1 MILEPLYACLEKNQ
15 AEEEYRGNNC
25 PGITK
30 CEKLPVTQV
39 QVAVNK
45 NVYKISYWTFFSQEK
60 AQLRLHQVLYP
71 GRERVKSLNNEA
83 RINGEVTE
91 AGAELSII
99 RWALD

>member
-1 MILEPLYACLEKNQ
+1 MMLEPLYACLEKNQ
-15 AEEEYRGNNC
+15 AEEEKGGNNC
-25 PGITK
+25 PGINK

-39 QVAVNK
+39 QCLQDLLLNL
-45 NVYKISYWTFFSQEK
+45 FSQEK

-71 GRERVKSLNNEA
+71 GRERVKSWNNEA

>member
-1 MILEPLYACLEKNQ
+1 MSARCFRDLLLN
-15 AEEEYRGNNC
+15 
-25 PGITK
+25 
-30 CEKLPVTQV
+30 L
-39 QVAVNK
+39 
-45 NVYKISYWTFFSQEK
+45 FSQEK

-71 GRERVKSLNNEA
+71 GRERVKSSNNEA